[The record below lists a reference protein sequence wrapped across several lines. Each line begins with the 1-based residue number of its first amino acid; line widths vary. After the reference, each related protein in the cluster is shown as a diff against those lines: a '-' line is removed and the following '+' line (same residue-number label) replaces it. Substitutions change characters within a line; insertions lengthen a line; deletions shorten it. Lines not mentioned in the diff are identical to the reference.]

1 MLTMVRYFL
10 ANGAKK
16 FITKYSKQALEKVKA
31 YIKNNKEKVSKM
43 KTNVKQEPVEKLP
56 LFKKLDKK
64 FVDKNYD
71 YSYLTKG
78 TDISKG
84 MGKK

>member
-31 YIKNNKEKVSKM
+31 YIKKICS
-43 KTNVKQEPVEKLP
+43 LP
-56 LFKKLDKK
+56 CPKIFH
-64 FVDKNYD
+64 NAQYD
-71 YSYLTKG
+71 VGWLEASGITVNGPIIDLSL
-78 TDISKG
+78 IHI
-84 MGKK
+84 

>member
-31 YIKNNKEKVSKM
+31 YIKKR
-43 KTNVKQEPVEKLP
+43 
-56 LFKKLDKK
+56 
-64 FVDKNYD
+64 
-71 YSYLTKG
+71 
-78 TDISKG
+78 I
-84 MGKK
+84 